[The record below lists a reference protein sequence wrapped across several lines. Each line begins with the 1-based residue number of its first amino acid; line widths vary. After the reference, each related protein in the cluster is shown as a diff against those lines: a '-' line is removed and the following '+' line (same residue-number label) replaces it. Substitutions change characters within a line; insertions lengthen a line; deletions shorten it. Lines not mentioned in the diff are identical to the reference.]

1 MDLLEEL
8 QGITTRLA
16 QEGVDYALCGGLAM
30 AVYAMPRATLDID
43 LMIQTDSLVKA
54 TQAIEP
60 LGFTMYSDPMELHDG
75 TVRIWRYCKIDSQTA
90 EVLVLDFLL
99 VTEHTAPA
107 WESRRDVE
115 WEGGKLRVVSP
126 EGLILLKQLRRS
138 GTDQDDIDYL
148 RSITDEDRHEPE
160 GHSPTA

>member
-1 MDLLEEL
+1 MDILEEL
-8 QGITTRLA
+8 QGITARLA

-43 LMIQTDSLVKA
+43 FMVQTGSLADAARAV
-54 TQAIEP
+54 EP
-60 LGFTMYSDPMELHDG
+60 LGFTISSDPMDFQNG
-75 TVRIWRYCKIDSQTA
+75 AIKIRRYCKIDPQTA

-99 VTEHTAPA
+99 VTEQTAPA

-126 EGLILLKQLRRS
+126 EGLICLKQLRRS

-148 RSITDEDRHEPE
+148 RSIMDED
-160 GHSPTA
+160 

>member
-1 MDLLEEL
+1 MDILEEL
-8 QGITTRLA
+8 QGITARLA

-43 LMIQTDSLVKA
+43 LMVQTGSLAEAARAV
-54 TQAIEP
+54 ES
-60 LGFTMYSDPMELHDG
+60 LGFTMRSDPMDFQG
-75 TVRIWRYCKIDSQTA
+75 GAIKIRRYGKIDPQTS

-99 VTEHTAPA
+99 VTEQTAPA

-115 WEGGKLRVVSP
+115 WEGGKLSVVSP
-126 EGLILLKQLRRS
+126 EGLISLKQLRRS

-148 RSITDEDRHEPE
+148 RSIMDED
-160 GHSPTA
+160 